1 MNPPLPYRRL
11 RFGPFVLD
19 TRRVELQREGVQIPL
34 RPKPFALLVVLVG
47 HPGTVLSR
55 AELFAA
61 VWPGT
66 VVSDD
71 SLTQAV
77 REVRVALGDAGATML
92 RTVARHGYRFDAEV
106 IDAEAGGLS
115 ALPGTAGTGGTGD
128 AAARPPAGD
137 HATSASGL
145 PLSSTWRSHVF
156 VDGRLTPVARRVGA
170 LALTGMV
177 LAAGALRVDQ
187 GIVGLTDLL
196 AQTFGGPT
204 ALTEGSGAPRLSLV
218 VLPLGREADSDGGDG
233 FSDPLTMD
241 LTTDLGKVS
250 GMLVISRETAFSY
263 KGRQVDPRVVAREL
277 NVRYV
282 VRGSVGRKGDR
293 VRLDMSLID
302 GETGRQLWTE
312 RFDLDRADLAN
323 SLREVTGILSRSVGV
338 EVVRAE
344 GQRAA
349 TLSPEQVRADD
360 LAMRGWAVWMRGFSR
375 ENTFEALQLFD
386 AAVSRD
392 PDSLRAWSG
401 VSLMN
406 ATAANYGWLTDP
418 APARAR
424 QREAL
429 LQMERIDSEDMLT
442 YFARVDPFYRRQ
454 DFEGL
459 LQLAQ
464 TLVTRFPSHPWSHH
478 QHAAALMQ
486 LGRFEECIAPA
497 EQALRLGPRDTLRWV
512 VRGMA
517 SFCHFG
523 ADRPGPALAQARL
536 AVQDSPIQALPQLML
551 AAALAHDGQAEA
563 AQRVVQENLGRPA
576 FRQDSLKRLLTGT
589 APRLVQTRER
599 LFETLARLGVS

>member
-34 RPKPFALLVVLVG
+34 RPKPFALLMVLVG

-106 IDAEAGGLS
+106 VDADADGLP
-115 ALPGTAGTGGTGD
+115 ARPDEPAPQGAV
-128 AAARPPAGD
+128 AAPPPAGD
-137 HATSASGL
+137 HPSPVRKAA
-145 PLSSTWRSHVF
+145 LSSSWLNHVF
-156 VDGRLTPVARRVGA
+156 ADGRLTPVARRVGA
-170 LALTGMV
+170 LALTGLV
-177 LAAGALRVDQ
+177 LAAGALRPDQ
-187 GIVGLTDLL
+187 VIVGLADRM
-196 AQTFGGPT
+196 AQTLGGR
-204 ALTEGSGAPRLSLV
+204 SGAAGGHTAPRLSLV
-218 VLPLGREADSDGGDG
+218 VLPLGHEADSEGGDG
-233 FSDPLTMD
+233 FSDPLTAD
-241 LTTDLGKVS
+241 LTADLGKVS
-250 GMLVISRETAFSY
+250 GLFVISRETAFSY
-263 KGRQVDPRVVAREL
+263 KGQPIDPRTVAREL

-282 VRGSVGRKGDR
+282 VRGTVGRTSNR
-293 VRLDMSLID
+293 VGLAMSLVD
-302 GETGRQLWTE
+302 GETGRQVWAG

-323 SLREVTGILSRSVGV
+323 SLRDLTGALSRSVGV
-338 EVVRAE
+338 EVYRAE

-349 TLSPEQVRADD
+349 TLGPQQLQADD
-360 LAMRGWAVWMRGFSR
+360 LAMHGWSVWMRGFSR
-375 ENTFEALQLFD
+375 ENTFEALRLFD

-401 VSLMN
+401 VALMN
-406 ATAANYGWLTDP
+406 ATAANHGWATDP
-418 APARAR
+418 ESARAR
-424 QREAL
+424 QREGL
-429 LQMERIDSEDMLT
+429 RQMERIDSEDMLT
-442 YFARVDPFYRRQ
+442 YFARVDPFHRRQ

-459 LQLAQ
+459 LRLAR
-464 TLVTRFPSHPWSHH
+464 TLVARFPNHPWSHH

-486 LGRFEECIAPA
+486 LGRFDACIAPA

-517 SFCHFG
+517 AFCHFG
-523 ADRPGPALAQARL
+523 AGRHGPSLDQARQ
-536 AVQDSPIQALPQLML
+536 AVQDSPTQPLPQLML
-551 AAALAHDGQAEA
+551 AAALALDGQDEA

-576 FRQDSLKRLLTGT
+576 FRQESLRRLLTGT
-589 APRLVQTRER
+589 DPRLVQARER
-599 LFETLARLGVS
+599 LFRTLGKLGVP